1 MFKVILKY
9 TSTIYMKTIKYKFIA
24 LIIAGYGLISN
35 SALGQVVP
43 SSSDSASTDVT
54 QYIKT
59 IAGGKHRIYFNFDY
73 SLTNPACASIYRESR
88 FDEDNMLFDGP
99 FKDYRT
105 DGNVIAEGFYKEGY
119 LDSTLVVR
127 YLNGNIWQK
136 GSYKDSKM
144 QGVWE
149 YFFPDGKPM
158 YTINIKKDKV
168 YLTHVWD
175 IDGQVLVKNGKGKAT
190 IYHYGSNSVI
200 KKDVLHWGGKVR
212 KGLMQGVWMPYKYQ
226 SPVNIKQI
234 YVNGRF
240 VNGFDNEVFYNTVN
254 LFSLEQQQALINAEE
269 LSVAVCDLNPTN
281 DSPPIYPTGD
291 YYLSQDLYKEI
302 DKVLGV
308 FPRTALVEVS
318 FDVNV
323 DGSLSDLKG
332 ESETG
337 VEQALI
343 ESLKRL
349 GPWLPATKAYAPVTQ
364 RKTFTLYYLDKN
376 IRKYGNDY
384 YERLDRYREPVDQFR
399 NDPKP
404 KPEQWKKIQ

>member
-1 MFKVILKY
+1 MFRVILKY
-9 TSTIYMKTIKYKFIA
+9 TSTIFMKTIKYKLIA
-24 LIIAGYGLISN
+24 LIIVGFGLISN
-35 SALGQVVP
+35 TVVGQATA
-43 SSSDSASTDVT
+43 SLTDSASSDVA
-54 QYIKT
+54 QYIQP
-59 IAGGKHRIYFNFDY
+59 IAGGKLRIYFNFDY
-73 SLTNPACASIYRESR
+73 FLAKPACASIYRESW
-88 FDEDNMLFDGP
+88 FDKENMLFNGP
-99 FKDYRT
+99 FKDYRA
-105 DGNVIAEGFYKEGY
+105 DGAVVAEGFYKDGY

-149 YFFPDGKPM
+149 YFFPDGRPM

-175 IDGQVLVKNGKGKAT
+175 IDGRVLVKNGKGKAM

-200 KKDVLHWGGKVR
+200 KKDVFYWGGKVR
-212 KGLMQGVWMPYKYQ
+212 KGLLQGVWMPYKYQ
-226 SPVNIKQI
+226 TPVNIKQV
-234 YVNGRF
+234 YFNGRF
-240 VNGFDNEVFYNTVN
+240 INGYDNEVFYNTVN
-254 LFSLEQQQALINAEE
+254 LFALEQQQALLNAEE
-269 LSVAVCDLNPTN
+269 LAVADCDVNPTN

-302 DKVLGV
+302 DKMLGV
-308 FPRTALVEVS
+308 FPRTALVTVS

-323 DGSLSDLKG
+323 DGSLGNLKG
-332 ESETG
+332 ETETG

-343 ESLKRL
+343 ESLKKL
-349 GPWLPATKAYAPVTQ
+349 GPWLPATKMYVPVAQ
-364 RKTFTLYYLDKN
+364 RKSFTLYFLDKN
-376 IRKYGNDY
+376 IRKYGQDY
-384 YERLDRYREPVDQFR
+384 YERSNKYREPEDQFR